1 MNLEDLGWDEHFQAQ
16 MDALDLVDIIPGRV
30 FRISPSGNCEIFTNK
45 GELTARVS
53 GRMKKQSLTGAEL
66 PGVGDWVLVKPMDIG
81 NMIFKVLP
89 RKNQIS
95 RKAAGKE
102 VKEQLVAAN
111 IDLLFL
117 VMGLDNDFNLRRLER
132 FIFMVKSSQATPV
145 VILNKADLVGDAEEK
160 EEKVREI
167 VNDEIEIHTISALE
181 KNGVD
186 KIRKYL
192 KTGVTIALVGS
203 SGVGKSTMINA
214 LLGEAKI
221 KTAELRKKDGKVRH
235 ITKSRELFLI
245 PGGGVMIDN
254 PGIREI
260 QLWGDP
266 RSLEE
271 VFSDIEE
278 LSKNC
283 KFKDCAHLTEPNCAV
298 TRALKSGDLLQKRY
312 DNYQKM
318 RKELAHLS
326 LKMNKSAEA
335 AEKAKW
341 KGVMKN
347 AKYYRKYKENRD

>member
-1 MNLEDLGWDEHFQAQ
+1 
-16 MDALDLVDIIPGRV
+16 
-30 FRISPSGNCEIFTNK
+30 
-45 GELTARVS
+45 
-53 GRMKKQSLTGAEL
+53 
-66 PGVGDWVLVKPMDIG
+66 
-81 NMIFKVLP
+81 
-89 RKNQIS
+89 
-95 RKAAGKE
+95 
-102 VKEQLVAAN
+102 
-111 IDLLFL
+111 
-117 VMGLDNDFNLRRLER
+117 
-132 FIFMVKSSQATPV
+132 
-145 VILNKADLVGDAEEK
+145 
-160 EEKVREI
+160 
-167 VNDEIEIHTISALE
+167 
-181 KNGVD
+181 
-186 KIRKYL
+186 
-192 KTGVTIALVGS
+192 
-203 SGVGKSTMINA
+203 MINA

-221 KTAELRKKDGKVRH
+221 KTAEVRKKDGKGRH